1 MSNSYIVELER
12 LRALLEDILDEKGI
26 SVTSGEVLSS
36 LIPKVNNVGL
46 DAFASMWAGTSTEIV
61 DSTGAITSITN
72 QACRYAPYISKLI
85 VPSCTSIS
93 TYAFYNNT
101 LMTEADLSGCAI
113 VNEYA
118 FQGCTALEK
127 VTFAN
132 SVDVRRECFKGT
144 KIKELK
150 VQNMTAVAAS
160 FGECTSLQKIEI
172 SGTLNIS
179 DFGSNGYGVFRGC
192 TALETAKIHTWSRNG
207 TTAGDFSGCSA
218 LKKVEIGGGTTI
230 ATRQLFNGCQNLKL
244 VDLGT
249 MAAINGS
256 DNNTFT
262 NCDALEAVV
271 LRKMDSITTLAS
283 SAIFNYPVSNNP
295 DFYIY
300 VPKKLYDTYYNAS
313 NWSNVSGNLV
323 ETELNLSI
331 LVPLGFDY
339 SDIVEIV
346 NAVPASPTKWKVYWI
361 EKSRTAEDI
370 TYAQWFADDDGEGG
384 VYVYDIEDD
393 ITIPIGE

>member
-12 LRALLEDILDEKGI
+12 LRALLEEILDEKGI
-26 SVTSGEVLSS
+26 SVSSGEVLSS

-46 DAFASMWAGTSTEIV
+46 DAFASLWAGTSTEIV
-61 DSTGAITSITN
+61 DTTGAITTINN

-101 LMTEADLSGCAI
+101 LMTEADLSGCGL
-113 VNEYA
+113 VNEFA
-118 FQGCTALEK
+118 FQGCTSLEK
-127 VTFAN
+127 VTLAN
-132 SVDVRRECFKGT
+132 SVDLRRECFQGT
-144 KIKELK
+144 KIKKLQA
-150 VQNMTAVAAS
+150 QNMTAVGAS
-160 FGECTSLQKIEI
+160 FGECTSLKNIDI
-172 SGTLNIS
+172 SGTLTINY
-179 DFGSNGYGVFRGC
+179 FGSNGFGVFRGC
-192 TALETAKIHTWSRNG
+192 TALETAKIHTWAMNG
-207 TTAGDFSGCSA
+207 STAGDFSGCSA
-218 LKKVEIGGGTTI
+218 LKKVEIGGGTTL
-230 ATRQLFNGCQNLKL
+230 ATRQLFYNCQQLQL

-249 MAAINGS
+249 MAAIDGS

-262 NCDALEAVV
+262 NCSALGAVV

-283 SAIFNYPVSNNP
+283 SAIFNYPVTNNP

-300 VPKKLYDTYYNAS
+300 VPKKLYETYYSAS
-313 NWSNVSGNLV
+313 QWSNVNGYMV
-323 ETELNLSI
+323 ELELNLSL

-361 EKSRTAEDI
+361 EKSRTAENI

-384 VYVYDIEDD
+384 IYVYDIEDD